1 MTEQNAPNL
10 TPRQQDVLA
19 EIARLEGAGEAVT
32 TARLGERLGMPRQNV
47 RSYLLALRS
56 ARLVLYV
63 AGERQ
68 NAVIRLTERGQ
79 ALTGMAGGALATGQ
93 GRNVTALEFPILGDV
108 AAGRPGYAEEH
119 IEGYAARLQDIL
131 DLREGD
137 FLLRV
142 RGDSMIGVGIY
153 PGDLVAIH
161 PTTEE
166 PHSGE
171 ITLVSV
177 PGEDTATLK
186 RWQRHNGMVSL
197 HSENPDYPPIT
208 FNVEDVQVQGC
219 LVGHIGTGRSRRTRG
234 NGHT

>member
-1 MTEQNAPNL
+1 MNEQKAPNL
-10 TPRQQDVLA
+10 TPRQQDVLD

-32 TARLGERLGMPRQNV
+32 TARLGEQLGMPRQNV
-47 RSYLLALRS
+47 RSYLLALRNFE
-56 ARLVLYV
+56 LVLYV

-79 ALTGMAGGALATGQ
+79 ALTGQAGGPPATGQ
-93 GRNVTALEFPILGDV
+93 GRHVTALAFPILGDV
-108 AAGRPGYAEEH
+108 AAGRPSHAEEH
-119 IEGYAARLQDIL
+119 IEGYAARLQDVL

-161 PTTEE
+161 PTTDE

-177 PGEDTATLK
+177 PGDNTATLK
-186 RWQRHNGMVSL
+186 RWQRHNGTVSL
-197 HSENPDYPPIT
+197 HSENPDYPPMT
-208 FNVEDVQVQGC
+208 LKVEDVQIQGC
-219 LVGHIGTGRSRRTRG
+219 LVGHIGTGRSRRTTS

>member
-10 TPRQQDVLA
+10 TPRQQDVLT

-56 ARLVLYV
+56 AKLVLYV

-79 ALTGMAGGALATGQ
+79 ALTVMAGGALATGQ
-93 GRNVTALEFPILGDV
+93 SRNVTAMGFPILGDV

-161 PTTEE
+161 PTSDE

-177 PGEDTATLK
+177 PGENTATLK
-186 RWQRHNGMVSL
+186 RWQRHNGTVSL
-197 HSENPDYPPIT
+197 HSENPDYPVMT
-208 FNVEDVQVQGC
+208 YRVQDVQVQGC
-219 LVGHIGTGRSRRTRG
+219 LVGHIGTGRARRTGSNG
-234 NGHT
+234 NS

>member
-1 MTEQNAPNL
+1 MTEQKASNL

-19 EIARLEGAGEAVT
+19 EIARLEGSAEAVT
-32 TARLGERLGMPRQNV
+32 TARLAERLQMPRQNV
-47 RSYLLALRS
+47 RIYLLALRN
-56 ARLVLYV
+56 AELILYI

-79 ALTGMAGGALATGQ
+79 ALTGRSSRRPATRG
-93 GRNVTALEFPILGDV
+93 FPILGDV
-108 AAGRPGYAEEH
+108 AAGRPGWAEEH
-119 IEGYAARLQDIL
+119 IEGYAARLQDVL
-131 DLREGD
+131 DLHEGD

-161 PTTEE
+161 PTSDE

-177 PGEDTATLK
+177 PGEDSATLK
-186 RWQRHNGMVSL
+186 RWQRHNGTVSL
-197 HSENPDYPPIT
+197 LSENPAYPPMT
-208 FNVEDVQVQGC
+208 YKVEDVQVQGC
-219 LVGHIGTGRSRRTRG
+219 LVGHIGTGRTRRTG
-234 NGHT
+234 NNGNP